1 MSTILLV
8 DDNADILTLLQMIL
22 KQQGYQVI
30 TGRNGQEG
38 MRLLE
43 RTEPKPDMIISNY
56 YMPQMN
62 GMAFLEQVRQ
72 DSQYQHIPFI
82 MLSAA
87 SGMQWQQQ
95 ATELG
100 ANGFLPK
107 PFKIDLLKSTISAV
121 QNSSG

>member
-1 MSTILLV
+1 MTTILLV

-30 TGRNGQEG
+30 AGRNGQEG

-43 RTEPKPDMIISNY
+43 RSEPKPDLIISNY
-56 YMPQMN
+56 YMPLVN
-62 GMAFLEQVRQ
+62 GMAFLEQVRK
-72 DSQYQHIPFI
+72 DPKYQHIPFI

-87 SGMQWQQQ
+87 SGTQWQQQ
-95 ATELG
+95 ATDLG

-107 PFKIDLLKSTISAV
+107 PFKIDLLKSTIAAI
-121 QNSSG
+121 QNLSG

>member
-1 MSTILLV
+1 MTTILLV

-30 TGRNGQEG
+30 AGRNGQEG

-43 RTEPKPDMIISNY
+43 RSEPKPDLIISNY
-56 YMPQMN
+56 YMPLVN
-62 GMAFLEQVRQ
+62 GMVFLEQVRK
-72 DSQYQHIPFI
+72 DPKYQHIPFI

-87 SGMQWQQQ
+87 SGTQWQQQ
-95 ATELG
+95 ATDLG

-107 PFKIDLLKSTISAV
+107 PFKIDLLKSTIAAI
-121 QNSSG
+121 QNLSG